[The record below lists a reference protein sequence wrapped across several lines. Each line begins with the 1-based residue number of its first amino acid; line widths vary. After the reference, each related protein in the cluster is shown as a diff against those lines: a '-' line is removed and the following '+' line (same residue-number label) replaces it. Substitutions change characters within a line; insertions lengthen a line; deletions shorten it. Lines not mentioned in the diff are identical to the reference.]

1 VVSAKVIQYASDK
14 ATDFKSRHLIKLQAP
29 HFQIAVTHRSKGA
42 AVTDCNT
49 DNLQHDCAYIV
60 DALTALV
67 LAEN

>member
-1 VVSAKVIQYASDK
+1 M
-14 ATDFKSRHLIKLQAP
+14 
-29 HFQIAVTHRSKGA
+29 THRFKGA

-67 LAEN
+67 LAENYAGTQIGVNLHNILLRKDCTYGQIERL